1 MKKEEL
7 RIGNTI
13 YYETEHGDL
22 ITHTVDI
29 DSLIWLSEDE
39 KGFNLVHTP
48 ITLTEELIIK
58 LGGEIEI
65 LYQNE
70 PLEAHRLKFG
80 RIQGFNLFY
89 NHISDITPLGPYNVP
104 VKYLHEFQNLYYTL
118 KNQELEINL

>member
-7 RIGNTI
+7 RIGNTVEQGI
-13 YYETEHGDL
+13 VYE
-22 ITHTVDI
+22 IRNTVARIKYNDRY
-29 DSLIWLSEDE
+29 SLIAYEDL
-39 KGFNLVHTP
+39 KPVP
-48 ITLTEELIIK
+48 LTEELIIK